1 MNALYSYCELEHLIQ
16 KKKIYVVISV
26 GVFIVALAV
35 SIVLCFFISDSNATL
50 LQVINIV
57 LCSLGGCTSMF
68 LYFNNILPLKNRQAY
83 VRQIISGNKKSIG
96 CVVIA
101 IGGLIT
107 VSKNISAYEIT
118 VKTDDEAELL
128 LYWDKEKEIPDI
140 IGKNVSFE
148 IVQNTV
154 FGYEVKN

>member
-1 MNALYSYCELEHLIQ
+1 
-16 KKKIYVVISV
+16 
-26 GVFIVALAV
+26 
-35 SIVLCFFISDSNATL
+35 
-50 LQVINIV
+50 
-57 LCSLGGCTSMF
+57 MF